1 MSEET
6 QMHTTPHQE
15 PRPPD
20 PSPPAP
26 PSSPAV
32 SADHA
37 ATENVSASW
46 APLRP
51 AILFRLKLASTALR
65 TLGLNVLLIVTFIL
79 LLPLIVGQFWR
90 SDVMIQPISV
100 PDSLAATGLK
110 PDVAANRLWDA
121 LQDFARSARTS
132 KTSIVAI
139 PDSQRVQFSF
149 PDSGISIDS
158 LVINLRRFFKL
169 YDTRIGGEFLCA
181 DAACAPEGRHL
192 RIRVMTRQS
201 DVIDLPPIGKTSERD
216 YFREAAA
223 GIYGVLDPFVAIAA
237 QADSEP
243 LRATVLARRLIR
255 SHHPDAKWALNLIGN
270 IRLSAN
276 DPAGALEEYRAA
288 LALDP
293 SFQIARSN
301 LGRALRLTGDLAG
314 AKAAFTELQRSNAA
328 SPLSAEGFAEVALA
342 AGDRTEALRQLEI
355 AAARDPLN
363 SRLLTKAGTIEMD
376 AKHEVAAAK
385 YFARALEIDPGS
397 PAAFSGLA
405 TIHLAKGDYV
415 AAERLYRDAADY
427 TPDNAETQF
436 DDARLL
442 LLMKSY
448 TSALARIDRATRLAP
463 TNVTY
468 RLLRAK
474 ALQPL
479 GRHAEALDELEAAK
493 TLEPQNAEIF
503 SAMGD
508 SFRDTGRKSEAVAA
522 YQRFLQ
528 LDPKSI
534 MAPVIT
540 AIVSNLKK

>member
-1 MSEET
+1 MSKET
-6 QMHTTPHQE
+6 QAHTTPLPE
-15 PRPPD
+15 APPPD
-20 PSPPAP
+20 TAP
-26 PSSPAV
+26 PTP
-32 SADHA
+32 SAPPVDW
-37 ATENVSASW
+37 T
-46 APLRP
+46 PLRP
-51 AILFRLKLASTALR
+51 VTLFRLKMASTALR
-65 TLGLNVLLIVTFIL
+65 TLGLNVLVLLAFIL
-79 LLPLIVGQFWR
+79 LLPVVVSQFWR
-90 SDVMIQPISV
+90 SDVLIGPISV
-100 PDSLAATGLK
+100 PDSLAAVGLK

-121 LQDFARSARTS
+121 LQDYARSARTS
-132 KTSIVAI
+132 KSIMVAI

-158 LVINLRRFFKL
+158 LVVNLRRFFKL

-192 RIRVMTRQS
+192 RIRVIASQS
-201 DVIDLPPIGKTSERD
+201 DVIDLPPIGKMSERD

-255 SHHPDAKWALNLIGN
+255 SHHRDAKWALNLIGN
-270 IRLSAN
+270 IRLNAN
-276 DPAGALEEYRAA
+276 DTAGALGEYRAA

-293 SFQIARSN
+293 GFQVALSN

-314 AKAAFTELQRSNAA
+314 AKAAFTKLEGNERT
-328 SPLSAEGFAEVALA
+328 SPLAAEGFADVALA
-342 AGDRTEALRQLEI
+342 SGDRTEALRQLEI

-363 SRLLTKAGTIEMD
+363 PRLLTKAGTIELD
-376 AKHEVAAAK
+376 AKYEEAAARS
-385 YFARALEIDPGS
+385 FARALDIDPGF

-415 AAERLYRDAADY
+415 AAEELYRDAADY

-436 DDARLL
+436 DDARILL
-442 LLMKSY
+442 IMKNY
-448 TSALARIDRATRLAP
+448 ASALARVDRATRIAP
-463 TNVTY
+463 SNVTY
-468 RLLRAK
+468 RVLRARM
-474 ALQPL
+474 LQYL
-479 GRHAEALDELEAAK
+479 GRHGEALDELEGAK
-493 TLEPQNAEIF
+493 ALDPQHAEIF

-508 SFRDTGRKSEAVAA
+508 SLRDTGRKAEAVAA
-522 YQRFLQ
+522 YQRFLE

-534 MAPVIT
+534 TAPVIK